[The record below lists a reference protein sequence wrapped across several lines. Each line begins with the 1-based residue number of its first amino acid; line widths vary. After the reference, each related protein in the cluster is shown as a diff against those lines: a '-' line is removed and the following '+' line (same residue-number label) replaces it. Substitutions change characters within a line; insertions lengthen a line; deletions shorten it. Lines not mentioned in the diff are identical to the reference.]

1 MTTSLPQSAPAYNYD
16 EVLKGVHCIWN
27 NRFDEAEEIFK
38 PLKEQNPRYSLHY
51 AESIFLRSFITA
63 DSEDTAASMERLK
76 VAKDLAENHI
86 KAYEKGVDPLDP
98 LKKLNGNIDMINKLL
113 DARIVYG
120 EALYSIAV
128 LQMTRDAKLKGA
140 FNLRKSW
147 KVFEKALKESKTVKD
162 VEIEPEIVKCL
173 QFGAGFFLF
182 AISII
187 PTKFLKFVELAG
199 FKADRDAGL
208 HYVKECQKHGGVR
221 GPYSTMLLLFN
232 NLLLPR
238 GLANASSYLI
248 EADELIME
256 SLVKFPNGSL
266 FHVMGSHCARKQCD
280 IDKGIKLMETALDN
294 SKHFKCAPLIYRY
307 ELANC
312 YCMKLEWQKAAELY
326 LPLIDEQKFQV
337 RIICCLQ
344 LGSCYMMLGQK
355 DKAMAVFNKMMTM
368 SGKKSHFD
376 PVVLRQTK
384 RYIANGA
391 NFAAFEL
398 LYLRRDLAKMI
409 PIMSS
414 VLKSL
419 DEIAK
424 ATKANE
430 PVVPKIPVK
439 QTTEKKGFS
448 FAGLSKLANQI
459 TKKKDATDYV
469 YDDRASYLLMKSS
482 ILKALGNQDDA
493 IECLK
498 EIISMQDN
506 LIEKLYI
513 PYCLYELGE
522 SYYVKGML
530 KEAEEMM
537 VKCSKING
545 YDWEDPLKI
554 RLKVTMDQ
562 LKKGNKP
569 PSDKPLYMSID
580 SMVGGD
586 DKDPIDIEEPGSDD
600 EFEEKEKQLSNS
612 GKEEDD

>member
-1 MTTSLPQSAPAYNYD
+1 MATLAYNQE
-16 EVLKGVHCIWN
+16 EVQKGIHFIWN
-27 NRFDEAEEIFK
+27 NKFEEAEELFK
-38 PLKEQNPRYSLHY
+38 TQKETNPRYSLHY

-63 DSEDTAASMERLK
+63 DVEDTQASMDRLK
-76 VAKDLAENHI
+76 IAKDLAEAHV

-98 LKKLNGNIDMINKLL
+98 LKKVSYNESINKLL

-120 EALYSIAV
+120 EALYSIAI
-128 LQMTRDAKLKGA
+128 LQMTRDSKLKGA

-147 KVFEKALKESKTVKD
+147 KVFEKALKESKSVTEVTVD
-162 VEIEPEIVKCL
+162 PEIIKCL

-187 PTKFLKFVELAG
+187 PQKFLKLVQLVG

-208 HYVKECQKHGGVR
+208 HYVRECHKNGGIR

-238 GLANASSYLI
+238 GLANASSYLV
-248 EADELIME
+248 EADQLIKE

-280 IDKGIKLMETALDN
+280 IEKGIKLMEEALDN
-294 SKHFKCAPLIYRY
+294 SKHFKSPPLIYRY

-312 YCMKLEWQKAAELY
+312 YCMKLDWKKASELY
-326 LPLIDEQKFQV
+326 LPLIDEPKFQV

-344 LGSCYMMLGQK
+344 LGSCYIMMGQK
-355 DKAMAVFNKMMTM
+355 DKAIQVFNKMLTY

-384 RYIANGA
+384 RYLACGG

-409 PIMSS
+409 PIMPEVLKALDNTASTTKALERYTPKVPVKENEKKS
-414 VLKSL
+414 GFGFGGLKSL
-419 DEIAK
+419 ASSTI
-424 ATKANE
+424 
-430 PVVPKIPVK
+430 
-439 QTTEKKGFS
+439 
-448 FAGLSKLANQI
+448 NQM
-459 TKKKDATDYV
+459 KKKEVTDYAA
-469 YDDRASYLLMKSS
+469 DDRASYLLLKGS
-482 ILKALGNQDDA
+482 ILKALNNQEEA
-493 IECLK
+493 IECFK
-498 EIISMQDN
+498 EVISMQDVLN
-506 LIEKLYI
+506 EKLYV

-522 SYYVKGML
+522 SYYTKGQL

-537 VKCSKING
+537 HKCSKISG

-569 PSDKPLYMSID
+569 TDEKQYMSID
-580 SMVGGD
+580 SLIGNGDD
-586 DKDPIDIEEPGSDD
+586 DKDIGEPGSDD
-600 EFEEKEKQLSNS
+600 EIEEKDE
-612 GKEEDD
+612 